1 MDHNDRA
8 AIENLFAR
16 LRQVEESA
24 PPRDPEAEAM
34 IEGGLARQRGAAYR
48 MAQTIVAQER
58 ALEEAARRIEAL
70 EARGSGGSFLG
81 DLFGGSDPAPRPR
94 PAAPPPQ
101 AAQRGGFLAGAAQ
114 TALGVAGGFLVA
126 DMISGAFGG
135 VAEASDWGGAED
147 GGDGGGD
154 FDFDL

>member
-1 MDHNDRA
+1 MDRNDRE
-8 AIENLFAR
+8 AIEALFAK
-16 LRQVEESA
+16 LRAVEETA
-24 PPRDPEAEAM
+24 PPRDPEAEAL

-58 ALEEAARRIEAL
+58 ALEAAARRIKAL
-70 EARGSGGSFLG
+70 EGQGGGGSFLG
-81 DLFGGSDPAPRPR
+81 DLFGGGASAPRPR
-94 PAAPPPQ
+94 AAPPPQ
-101 AAQRGGFLAGAAQ
+101 AVQRGGFLAGAAQ

-135 VAEASDWGGAED
+135 AAEASDWGAD
-147 GGDGGGD
+147 ASGGMDDGGD